1 KRGMNYGE
9 YAYIEAFP
17 RGMYQLF
24 PDPNIARQQQLFEVW
39 IRPVVPEN
47 APMALRIAL
56 YEVDRLV
63 REGLT
68 REQFEATRDYLMKNV
83 YVRTATADQQI
94 GYALDSEWYGIGEY
108 TSHMREAL
116 ERLTLA
122 DVNRAIR
129 EYIRPRDMQ
138 VVMITQDAKG
148 LRQLLLSGEPAT
160 IRYDAD
166 KPAELL
172 EEDRVIG
179 ALDLDLEPDDVRIVP
194 IEEVF
199 GG

>member
-1 KRGMNYGE
+1 
-9 YAYIEAFP
+9 
-17 RGMYQLF
+17 
-24 PDPNIARQQQLFEVW
+24 
-39 IRPVVPEN
+39 
-47 APMALRIAL
+47 MALRIAL
-56 YEVDRLV
+56 FEVDRLV

-108 TSHMREAL
+108 TSHMRAAL
-116 ERLTLA
+116 EQLTLA

-129 EYIRPRDMQ
+129 EYIRPRDLQ

-148 LRQLLLSGEPAT
+148 LRQLLLSREPAT
-160 IRYDAD
+160 LRYDAE

-179 ALDLDLEPDDVRIVP
+179 ALDLGLDKDDVRIVP